1 MENFFRRLKYYA
13 FGFGIGLIFVFIFF
27 KNRGCSWLP
36 SNRVKNTL
44 LDRVIVIPES
54 DLLALKKENIKIED
68 LKDILNNGV
77 VSFNESSKHQ
87 NPKVYLIEKELNN
100 SKYNK
105 FYFTLPEESF
115 ISELRIEKP
124 TSNSTNEF
132 GKLLFFPNDD
142 NLIFVDSSS
151 ILNCQQE
158 KLRLLNP
165 KDILKLLKKNGRI
178 NFSKSHLNI
187 TPKPDHTLEITLDN
201 NKKVNLSTI
210 WYKNKINVTE
220 LKPETKLDCE

>member
-13 FGFGIGLIFVFIFF
+13 FGFGIGLIFVFVFF

-54 DLLALKKENIKIED
+54 DLLALEKENIKIED
-68 LKDILNNGV
+68 LKDILNDGD
-77 VSFNESSKHQ
+77 VSFNESTKHQ

-100 SKYNK
+100 SKYKK

-124 TSNSTNEF
+124 TSNSKNGF
-132 GKLLFFPNDD
+132 GKLLFFPNDE

-151 ILNCQQE
+151 VINCQQE
-158 KLRLLNP
+158 KLGLLNP
-165 KDILKLLKKNGRI
+165 KDILKLIKKNGRI
-178 NFSKSHLNI
+178 DFSKSHLNT
-187 TPKPDHTLEITLDN
+187 TPKPEHTLEITLKN
-201 NKKVNLSTI
+201 NNKVNLSTI
-210 WYKNKINVTE
+210 WYKNKLNVTE
-220 LKPETKLDCE
+220 LKSETKLDCE